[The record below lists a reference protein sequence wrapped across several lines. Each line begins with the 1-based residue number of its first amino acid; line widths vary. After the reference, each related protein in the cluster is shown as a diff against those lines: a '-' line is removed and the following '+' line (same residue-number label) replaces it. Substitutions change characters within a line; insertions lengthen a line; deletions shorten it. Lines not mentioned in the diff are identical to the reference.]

1 MLIRTII
8 FLLIFNIASINLHAA
23 QFIPPQVGDY
33 LVAKISSDSNDYST
47 TKRYYQRLHRSNPND
62 LLALDRL
69 LLLSILDGDLLSAN
83 NYSFKLAK
91 AGCDKNVNSCC
102 MNNQSPQGHLV
113 NGISYLNSYKP
124 GFADQ
129 SFASIWR
136 GNLSDSTF
144 VRLLR
149 AWIKVWR

>member
-1 MLIRTII
+1 
-8 FLLIFNIASINLHAA
+8 
-23 QFIPPQVGDY
+23 
-33 LVAKISSDSNDYST
+33 
-47 TKRYYQRLHRSNPND
+47 
-62 LLALDRL
+62 
-69 LLLSILDGDLLSAN
+69 
-83 NYSFKLAK
+83 
-91 AGCDKNVNSCC
+91 

-149 AWIKVWR
+149 AWVWADSNTIDKSMALIDLISTGEHQHLTLVHKALIYDYADEIELAEVFMTNLYQYKEIYTFYVYIIIFYIEII